1 MLSVERVEMRKRA
14 PKSNGVLGKGAS
26 WACGIARPGNCCG
39 LVGMCR
45 VDGFFGA
52 IDIRAVHAF
61 EPVDDL
67 HEEPLR
73 LARGLLPLPA

>member
-1 MLSVERVEMRKRA
+1 
-14 PKSNGVLGKGAS
+14 
-26 WACGIARPGNCCG
+26 
-39 LVGMCR
+39 MCR

-52 IDIRAVHAF
+52 IDIRAVHAY